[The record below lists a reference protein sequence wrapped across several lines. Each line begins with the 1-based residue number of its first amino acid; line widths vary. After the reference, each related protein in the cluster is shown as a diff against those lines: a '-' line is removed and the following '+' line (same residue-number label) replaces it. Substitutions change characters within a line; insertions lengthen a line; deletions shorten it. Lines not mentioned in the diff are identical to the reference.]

1 MSDSEYGQFSDVGEA
16 EVTRAIGQEW
26 TEEFMHFSGSDV
38 IIVGGGP
45 SGLMAAK
52 ELSERGVQTMVVEKN
67 NYLGGGF
74 WLGGFLMNKVTVRSP
89 AHHVLDG
96 LDVDYKQS
104 RDSEGLYVANGPEA
118 CSGLIKAACDAGAK
132 MQNMTEFTDI
142 VVRED
147 HRVGGIVMNWTPVHA
162 LPREI
167 TCVDPIAVEADLVID
182 ATGHDAVAVSK
193 LQERGVLNAPGIEH
207 ADEHNTGMDQ
217 TGDDSYGAPGHDS
230 PGHDS
235 MWVGESED
243 AVVEHTGLA
252 HDGLVVTGMATA
264 TTYGLPRMGP
274 TFGAMLLSGKR
285 AAQAAIDELGV
296 DAEDVDMTTTASPAD
311 D

>member
-1 MSDSEYGQFSDVGEA
+1 MSGFDQFSDVGEV

-26 TEEFMHFSGSDV
+26 TDEFMQFSDSDV
-38 IIVGGGP
+38 IVVGGGP
-45 SGLMAAK
+45 SGLIAAK

-74 WLGGFLMNKVTVRSP
+74 WLGGFLMNKVTVRDP
-89 AHHVLDG
+89 AQQILEE
-96 LDVDYKQS
+96 LDVEYEQS
-104 RDSEGLYVANGPEA
+104 RDSEGLYVASGPEA
-118 CSGLIKAACDAGAK
+118 TSGLIKATCDAGAK
-132 MQNMTEFTDI
+132 IQNMTEFTDV

-147 HRVGGIVMNWTPVHA
+147 HRVGGIVMNWTPVHS

-182 ATGHDAVAVSK
+182 ATGHDAMAVTK
-193 LQERGVLNAPGIEH
+193 LDERGVLDAPGIEDGN
-207 ADEHNTGMDQ
+207 AGMDQ
-217 TGDDSYGAPGHDS
+217 TDEDSYGAPGHDS

-243 AVVEHTGLA
+243 AVVEHTGLT
-252 HDGLVVTGMATA
+252 HDGLIVTGMATA

-274 TFGAMLLSGKR
+274 TFGAMLVSGKR
-285 AAQAAIDELGV
+285 AAQVALEELEV
-296 DAEDVDMTTTASPAD
+296 DARPVDLTGQNVAPAD